1 MYPVSYEADYTRERN
16 RLTTFFRLILA
27 IPWLIVA
34 FIYLIAALVVT
45 IIAWFALVILGRY
58 PEWAYNFNSGVL
70 RYIARFYA
78 WAYLQVDPYP
88 PFGFSPDP
96 TYPVR
101 VQFAPR
107 PERQSRLKA
116 LFRLILAIP
125 ILVLAYLMSILHNG
139 ASFVAWLT
147 IVFRGYQP
155 AGVHNALLFTNSW
168 FTRAYAY
175 AYLVLRDEYPPVGDE
190 PPQVGDVPAAGQ
202 PALGAAAPSPGATAP
217 ESAPRP
223 GQAPPQSR
231 PPPPSEPPPPP
242 SG

>member
-34 FIYLIAALVVT
+34 FIYLIGALVVT

-70 RYIARFYA
+70 RYFARVYA
-78 WAYLQVDPYP
+78 WTYLQVDPWP

-139 ASFVAWLT
+139 AAFVSWLT

-155 AGVHNALLFTNSW
+155 AGVHNALLFTNAW

-175 AYLVLRDEYPPVGDE
+175 AYLLLRDEYPPVGDE

-202 PALGAAAPSPGATAP
+202 PALGATPQPPAAEPSAP
-217 ESAPRP
+217 ESAGRP
-223 GQAPPQSR
+223 G
-231 PPPPSEPPPPP
+231 EPPPPP
-242 SG
+242 PPHQ

>member
-125 ILVLAYLMSILHNG
+125 IFVLAYLMSILHNG

-175 AYLVLRDEYPPVGDE
+175 AYLLLRDEYPPVGDE

-202 PALGAAAPSPGATAP
+202 PALGAAAEPSAP
-217 ESAPRP
+217 ESATRP
-223 GQAPPQSR
+223 DEPPPQA
-231 PPPPSEPPPPP
+231 EPPHPPP